1 MVLLCELRVIS
12 VGYVIL
18 MTHSAAASYRKW
30 KLLWKPK
37 SLKLRALSLNW
48 LSTNKRQRRGSLTKT
63 KSSKICGM
71 YVSLTFPSFST
82 CFVLITFCFGF
93 FFLFSKNHA
102 RQLESLQ
109 ASLETEVKSKSDLV
123 GISRMPL
130 LLGKTDIRSAC
141 GRRFLDRR
149 LYWGLS
155 FSRSISMWVEDFPWS
170 PQFPSWSKWTPTLV
184 L

>member
-1 MVLLCELRVIS
+1 MEAALEAEESKVTRTQLELTQYKQEAEKRIADKDEELENLRYVCVIDVSVFQHLLCAYYL
-12 VGYVIL
+12 
-18 MTHSAAASYRKW
+18 
-30 KLLWKPK
+30 LLW
-37 SLKLRALSLNW
+37 
-48 LSTNKRQRRGSLTKT
+48 
-63 KSSKICGM
+63 
-71 YVSLTFPSFST
+71 
-82 CFVLITFCFGF
+82 F
-93 FFLFSKNHA
+93 FFFFFSKNHA

-155 FSRSISMWVEDFPWS
+155 FSRSISM
-170 PQFPSWSKWTPTLV
+170 
-184 L
+184 